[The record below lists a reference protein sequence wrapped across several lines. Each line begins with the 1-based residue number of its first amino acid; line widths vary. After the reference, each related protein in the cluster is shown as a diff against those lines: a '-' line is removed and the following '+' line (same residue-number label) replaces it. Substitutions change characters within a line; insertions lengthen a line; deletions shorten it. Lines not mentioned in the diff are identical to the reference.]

1 MTGPAYRPLDDAAQ
15 EAAQKAAAEKQ
26 LVVEQ
31 TAADAQ
37 KLGRALNPFQDMNAA
52 DRQAAEKATQE
63 AARRFKEQER
73 TGTAFLAA
81 SKASETQQGLPE
93 PQRPSA
99 RVAALYDAREA
110 MKGPPRSR
118 GRGGIETPDAPAPGG
133 SAATPRRTYNFRVRN
148 QAQEAQAQT
157 DARVEKSDRYVVKTA
172 KLQITES
179 SEKTLGSGAWTPGR
193 GGRGKGGMSLGE

>member
-1 MTGPAYRPLDDAAQ
+1 MTGPAYRPLDDAVQ
-15 EAAQKAAAEKQ
+15 EAAQKVAAEKQ
-26 LVVEQ
+26 QVAEQ
-31 TAADAQ
+31 KTTEAQ
-37 KLGRALNPFQDMNAA
+37 KLGRALNPFHDMNAT
-52 DRQAAEKATQE
+52 DRQATEKATLE
-63 AARRFKEQER
+63 SARRVQEQER
-73 TGTAFLAA
+73 TGAAFQVA
-81 SKASETQQGLPE
+81 SKVTELQQGQPE

-133 SAATPRRTYNFRVRN
+133 TAATPRRTYNFRVRT

-172 KLQITES
+172 KLQITEN

-193 GGRGKGGMSLGE
+193 GGRGKGGRSLGE